1 MCSFLIQGNICG
13 VCPSGAAA
21 EVAMGSGCARARLG
35 LLSWL
40 AASSGSEDALASSI
54 SVKLAPELAGVAWS
68 AGDEA
73 EGLAPWL
80 SPLVQ
85 GRGSGEDREQLDA
98 AAAGLKRGSG
108 AGAGKAREPSPT
120 APKWLEEAEE
130 ERLTLRSIP
139 L

>member
-1 MCSFLIQGNICG
+1 
-13 VCPSGAAA
+13 
-21 EVAMGSGCARARLG
+21 MGSGCARARLG
-35 LLSWL
+35 LFSWL

-54 SVKLAPELAGVAWS
+54 SVKLALELAGVAWS
-68 AGDEA
+68 EGDEA

-85 GRGSGEDREQLDA
+85 GRDSGEDREQLDA
-98 AAAGLKRGSG
+98 AGLKRGSW
-108 AGAGKAREPSPT
+108 AGAGKARELSPT

-130 ERLTLRSIP
+130 RLTLRSIP

>member
-1 MCSFLIQGNICG
+1 
-13 VCPSGAAA
+13 
-21 EVAMGSGCARARLG
+21 MGSGCARARLG

-40 AASSGSEDALASSI
+40 AASSGSEDTLASSI
-54 SVKLAPELAGVAWS
+54 SVKLALELAGVAWLE
-68 AGDEA
+68 GDEA

-85 GRGSGEDREQLDA
+85 GRDSGEDREQLDA
-98 AAAGLKRGSG
+98 ACLKRGSWE
-108 AGAGKAREPSPT
+108 GAGKARELSPT

-130 ERLTLRSIP
+130 RLTLRSIP